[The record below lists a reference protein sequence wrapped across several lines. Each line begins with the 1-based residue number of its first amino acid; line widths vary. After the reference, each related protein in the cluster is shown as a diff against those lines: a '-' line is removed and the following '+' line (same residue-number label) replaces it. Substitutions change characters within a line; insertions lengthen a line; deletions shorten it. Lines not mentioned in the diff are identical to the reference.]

1 MARTQSQADALFQ
14 QFLPL
19 ADAIARSFFRGGPQ
33 VIEFEDARHV
43 ARMQLWLSCH
53 KITDP
58 VSAPAYLKATIR
70 GAILHHFRDHGRT
83 IRISRRAHEAG
94 APWNSCGSLDAPT
107 ASGAPLLEQIAAVE
121 VERQA
126 EVDPQLVESL
136 LDRLPA
142 QQAAAIRLCILGG
155 QSFRQAAAALGVSH
169 SSVSRLQERALA
181 TLRKQLA

>member
-1 MARTQSQADALFQ
+1 MARTRSQADALFQ

-19 ADAIARSFFRGGPQ
+19 ADAIARSFFRSGSQ
-33 VIEFEDARHV
+33 VIEFEDARQV

-58 VSAPAYLKATIR
+58 VTAPAYLRATIR

-83 IRISRRAHEAG
+83 IRVSRRAHEAG
-94 APWNSCGSLDAPT
+94 APWHIASLDAPT
-107 ASGAPLLEQIAAVE
+107 ATGVPLLECITAAE
-121 VERQA
+121 VEHQP
-126 EVDPQLVESL
+126 ELDPQLVESL

-142 QQAAAIRLCILGG
+142 QQSAAIRLCILGG
-155 QSFRQAAAALGVSH
+155 QSFRQAAAALGISH

-181 TLRKQLA
+181 TLRAQMA